1 MRLILMPPRK
11 TNMTLTAFIAV
22 ALLHLMAAISPGPAV
37 LMAARTGVTE
47 GLRTGTFLAM
57 GIGIGGVIWA
67 AAALFG
73 LALVFQAAPS
83 LLWALKIVGGV
94 YLIYMAWG
102 MWRGADHPLDMSA
115 ATNTPRSAASAFR
128 LGLWTQLANPKP
140 AVLFSAIF
148 IGTVPP
154 GTSLWVYAALLT
166 VVFLNETIWNTL
178 VARIFSFDR
187 TRAGYISLKSVI
199 DRTFGGLLAL
209 LGVKIAAT

>member
-1 MRLILMPPRK
+1 
-11 TNMTLTAFIAV
+11 MTLAAFIAV

-47 GLRTGTFLAM
+47 GLRTGAFLAM
-57 GIGIGGVIWA
+57 GIGAGGVIWA

-83 LLWALKIVGGV
+83 LLWALKIAGGA

-102 MWRGADHPLDMSA
+102 MWRGADTPLDMNA
-115 ATNTPRSAASAFR
+115 ASKTPRSAASAFK

-154 GTSLWVYAALLT
+154 GTPYWVIAALLA
-166 VVFLNETIWNTL
+166 VVFLNETIWNIL
-178 VARIFSFDR
+178 VARIFSLDR
-187 TRAGYISLKSVI
+187 TRRAYISLKSII
-199 DRTFGGLLAL
+199 DRVFGGMLAL
-209 LGVKIAAT
+209 LGVKVALR

>member
-1 MRLILMPPRK
+1 
-11 TNMTLTAFIAV
+11 MTLAAFIAV

-47 GLRTGTFLAM
+47 GLRTGAFLAM
-57 GIGIGGVIWA
+57 GIGAGGVIWA

-83 LLWALKIVGGV
+83 LLWALKIAGGV
-94 YLIYMAWG
+94 YLIFMAWG
-102 MWRGADHPLDMSA
+102 MWRGADTPLDMNAVSK
-115 ATNTPRSAASAFR
+115 TPRSAASAFR

-154 GTSLWVYAALLT
+154 GTPYWVIAALLA
-166 VVFLNETIWNTL
+166 VVFLNETIWNIL
-178 VARIFSFDR
+178 VARIFSLDR
-187 TRAGYISLKSVI
+187 TRRAYISLKSII
-199 DRTFGGLLAL
+199 DRVFGGMLAL
-209 LGVKIAAT
+209 LGVKVALQ

>member
-1 MRLILMPPRK
+1 MRPTLMQRRK
-11 TNMTLTAFIAV
+11 TEMTLAAFIAV
-22 ALLHLMAAISPGPAV
+22 ALLHLLAAISPGPAV

-47 GLRTGTFLAM
+47 GLRTGAYLAM
-57 GIGIGGVIWA
+57 GIGAGGVIWA

-83 LLWALKIVGGV
+83 LLWTLKIIGGL
-94 YLIYMAWG
+94 YLLYMAWG
-102 MWRGADHPLDMSA
+102 MWRGADQPLDMTR
-115 ATNTPRSAASAFR
+115 ATKTPRSAASAFR

-140 AVLFSAIF
+140 AILFSAIF

-154 GTSLWVYAALLT
+154 GTALWVYAALLT
-166 VVFLNETIWNTL
+166 TVFVNETVWNTL

-199 DRTFGGLLAL
+199 DRSFGGLLAL